1 MRLLLVV
8 SALGEVHAVHA
19 EHWPTSNDALSEQL
33 LRAQRTIREGYA
45 AQHHTAGAGLA
56 LQPTGGR
63 LAAAA
68 SSWAKQVLRGV
79 PLPAGLEPVLQRL
92 RAHMATVHNFS
103 AAKLPPGVRRLPV
116 FYPFCGVD
124 LGHAL
129 ALFPDS
135 PSHVMLAAIPLGD
148 PLCFLIAKC
157 REHTCAHTSLPG
169 PTRGLRVY

>member
-1 MRLLLVV
+1 M
-8 SALGEVHAVHA
+8 
-19 EHWPTSNDALSEQL
+19 
-33 LRAQRTIREGYA
+33 
-45 AQHHTAGAGLA
+45 
-56 LQPTGGR
+56 
-63 LAAAA
+63 
-68 SSWAKQVLRGV
+68 